1 MLQRNNPWQSYRR
14 VAIQTASPGH
24 LVLMLYDGAIRF
36 LERGLTGFDYQ
47 DPAQFNQTISNNII
61 RAQAII
67 REMNA
72 RLDMEQGGEISEN
85 FRRLYN
91 YFNRR
96 LQQANLK
103 KQKEPIEEVLGH
115 LREIRDSW
123 AEMLSQGRANDEA
136 TPATA
141 ELQPAR

>member
-96 LQQANLK
+96 LQQANFK
-103 KQKEPIEEVLGH
+103 KKKEPIEEVLGH

-136 TPATA
+136 TSATA

>member
-96 LQQANLK
+96 LQQANFK
-103 KQKEPIEEVLGH
+103 KKKEPIEEVLGH

-123 AEMLSQGRANDEA
+123 AEMLTQGRANDEA
-136 TPATA
+136 TSATA

>member
-1 MLQRNNPWQSYRR
+1 MLQRNNPWQSYRK